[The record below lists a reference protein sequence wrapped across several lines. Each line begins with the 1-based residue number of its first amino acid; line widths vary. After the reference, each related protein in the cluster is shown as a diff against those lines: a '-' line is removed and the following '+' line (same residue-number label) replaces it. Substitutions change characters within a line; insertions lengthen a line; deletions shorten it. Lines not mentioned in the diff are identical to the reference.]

1 MKKLLIPAL
10 ALAAM
15 LGAQTASAHQMMV
28 RDSYGYHVL
37 RHHHHRHHHY
47 RYYERDYGPHR
58 HHGYYYH
65 RHHHRRH
72 YDRDWR

>member
-1 MKKLLIPAL
+1 MKQLLIPAL
-10 ALAAM
+10 ALAAL
-15 LGAQTASAHQMMV
+15 LGAQTASAHQVMV

-37 RHHHHRHHHY
+37 RHHHRHHHY
-47 RYYERDYGPHR
+47 RHYERDYGPHR